1 MSPRRALWAGMFEGG
16 WLGLGAYATELLTSA
31 PPERRSEASE
41 RSRVSMSRVL
51 MSRVCTLTT
60 KLMRVGSELTQTR
73 PLA

>member
-1 MSPRRALWAGMFEGG
+1 
-16 WLGLGAYATELLTSA
+16 
-31 PPERRSEASE
+31 
-41 RSRVSMSRVL
+41 VSMSRVL